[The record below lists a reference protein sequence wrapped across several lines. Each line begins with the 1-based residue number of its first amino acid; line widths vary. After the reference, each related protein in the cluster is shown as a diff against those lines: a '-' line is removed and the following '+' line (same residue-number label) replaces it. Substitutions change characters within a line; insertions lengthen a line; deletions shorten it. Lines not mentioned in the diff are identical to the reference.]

1 MQKKKRKQTFV
12 YQTLQMMMFVVVD
25 NDILK
30 SSKDVKKKKTEG
42 ERDSHLLNRERI
54 RKQKN
59 ILCCVIILCVSH

>member
-1 MQKKKRKQTFV
+1 
-12 YQTLQMMMFVVVD
+12 MMFVVVD

-30 SSKDVKKKKTEG
+30 SSKDAPKKKTEG

-59 ILCCVIILCVSH
+59 ILCCVTIFVCVSLKFHFLSKIK